1 MDSNGFW
8 FGLGSFWNGVPLM
21 NNNNKKKLSY
31 KLGLIFFTE
40 NISHRYDLVLNGIT
54 LMGFV
59 AVCWTTLLDGNI
71 DLSITL
77 AIINTQIYLGMN

>member
-1 MDSNGFW
+1 MDFNGF
-8 FGLGSFWNGVPLM
+8 GLDSFWMGWALLM
-21 NNNNKKKLSY
+21 NNNKKLSY

-40 NISHRYDLVLNGIT
+40 NILHRYELILNGIT

-59 AVCWTTLLDGNI
+59 AVCWTTLLGGNI

-77 AIINTQIYLGMN
+77 AIINTQLYLGK